1 MKSTHFIV
9 LIMAAFPQISQ
20 MSDLWH
26 QPVLFLVLSSHPS
39 SPRVKIFPISGLQ
52 DARGCQYFLC
62 PGDGILTASRLT
74 GDPANRCMLA
84 QSLSCVRLFVT
95 LWTVTCQAAP
105 SMEISRQE
113 YWSGLPF
120 PLLGEL
126 PDSGIEPTS
135 PATPALAGRFFTT
148 VPPGKPS

>member
-1 MKSTHFIV
+1 MKSTHPTV

-26 QPVLFLVLSSHPS
+26 QPVLFLALSSHPS

-52 DARGCQYFLC
+52 DARSYQYFPC
-62 PGDGILTASRLT
+62 PSDGILTDRQLT
-74 GDPANRCMLA
+74 GDPANRWCMLSHSVVSISFA
-84 QSLSCVRLFVT
+84 T
-95 LWTVTCQAAP
+95 LWTVACQAAP
-105 SMEISRQE
+105 SMEFSRQE

-126 PDSGIEPTS
+126 PDPGIEPTS
-135 PATPALAGRFFTT
+135 LASPALAGRFFAT